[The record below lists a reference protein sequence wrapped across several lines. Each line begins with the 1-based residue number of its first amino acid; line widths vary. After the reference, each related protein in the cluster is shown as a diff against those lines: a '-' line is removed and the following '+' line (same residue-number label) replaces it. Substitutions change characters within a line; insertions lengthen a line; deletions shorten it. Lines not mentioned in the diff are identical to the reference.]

1 MLDGVDLWQK
11 SRGPVTEI
19 TGLSAAD
26 CDIYH
31 EPACDPA
38 LRRSLAKPRIPG
50 MSTLSHARVR
60 ASADFRSNGGRTSSP
75 AMTGSSPVLN
85 TPGFQPR
92 PLQVTW
98 EITHACDWKSV
109 PARTARVPRDR
120 RQFSTAEAFH
130 LVEEVAAMHV
140 PLLALT
146 GGDPLL
152 RPDVFPVIEFAS
164 GHSVRTSLT
173 LLPTPLLDAGAIAEL
188 KACGLMRVAFWLHGS
203 TAALDDSYW
212 AVPGSHRRTLEV
224 IGSCHEVQLPVQIN
238 TILARRNFH
247 DVDPMIELLT
257 RLDVVLWNVFFF
269 VPPSREHSGEM
280 LTAQEHEHI
289 FAKLYAAS
297 KVVHFQIKTTEGQ
310 HYQRYL
316 LQQRARESRGRMTEA
331 DVITCP
337 PKGVNDSNGFVF
349 VNHEGEVYPSRFLPL
364 SAGNVTTQPLS
375 EVYCNSSLFV
385 SLRDG
390 SRLKGKC
397 GRCPARNVCGGSRA
411 RAYAMTGDL
420 FAAEPCCAYEP

>member
-1 MLDGVDLWQK
+1 
-11 SRGPVTEI
+11 
-19 TGLSAAD
+19 
-26 CDIYH
+26 
-31 EPACDPA
+31 
-38 LRRSLAKPRIPG
+38 
-50 MSTLSHARVR
+50 MSTLSDPRVR
-60 ASADFRSNGGRTSSP
+60 TSGGTRSNSGCTSAP
-75 AMTGSSPVLN
+75 ALTGSSQVLN

-98 EITHACDWKSV
+98 EMTQAWDWKSA
-109 PARTARVPRDR
+109 PARAAARSPRDR
-120 RQFSTAEAFH
+120 HPFSTAEAFH

-152 RPDVFPVIEFAS
+152 RADVFPVIDFAS
-164 GHSVRTSLT
+164 GRSVRTSLT
-173 LLPTPLLDAGAIAEL
+173 LLPTPSLDAAAIAEL
-188 KACGLMRVAFWLHGS
+188 KACGLMHVAFWLHGS
-203 TAALDDSYW
+203 TATLDDAYW
-212 AVPGSHRRTLEV
+212 AISGSHRRTLDV

-238 TILARRNFH
+238 TIMARRNFH

-269 VPPSREHSGEM
+269 VPRGREQAGEM
-280 LTAQEHEHI
+280 LTADEHEQI
-289 FAKLYAAS
+289 FAKLFAAS
-297 KVVHFQIKTTEGQ
+297 KLVHFQIKTTEGQ

-316 LQQRARESRGRMTEA
+316 LQRRARESRGRMTEA
-331 DVITCP
+331 DVITCA
-337 PKGVNDSNGFVF
+337 PKGVNDGKGFVF
-349 VNHEGEVYPSRFLPL
+349 INHKGEVYPSRFLPL

-375 EVYCNSSLFV
+375 DVYCNSPLFV
-385 SLRDG
+385 SLRDS